1 MLKLAREKSSEES
14 KPTEDMDAVHKEQ
27 VGPTEIYISKLYS
40 IIAVLA
46 LFFIIS
52 ICSFDIRGF
61 S

>member
-46 LFFIIS
+46 LFFLIS
-52 ICSFDIRGF
+52 LIRTM
-61 S
+61 

>member
-1 MLKLAREKSSEES
+1 MLRLAREKSSEEN
-14 KPTEDMDAVHKEQ
+14 KPTQDMDAVHKEL

-52 ICSFDIRGF
+52 ICLWHI
-61 S
+61 

>member
-14 KPTEDMDAVHKEQ
+14 KPTEDMDAVHKKQ

-52 ICSFDIRGF
+52 IIRNM
-61 S
+61 

>member
-27 VGPTEIYISKLYS
+27 VGPTEIYIAKLYS

-52 ICSFDIRGF
+52 IIRNM
-61 S
+61 